1 MQNKDRSHGN
11 ENRRNNSHNKADEA
25 GYTGNDGQVHKD
37 AIFTALRKVMG
48 KIHKFPSFR
57 SEGGKWRRDLR
68 DGLNAFSKQIDA
80 FENLD
85 HLAYG
90 VIQSYMR
97 EAGRLVLSSNTLHIV
112 CSVVNVGWS
121 IYYKVDGIHIDPD
134 NFAVIKL
141 SLKIIVSFF
150 YSSDE
155 VKCDMAKDED
165 FLKTLTKILKTC
177 YNSDNRKLEKVFS

>member
-1 MQNKDRSHGN
+1 MQNKERSYGN
-11 ENRRNNSHNKADEA
+11 ENRRNTSHNKADEA

-37 AIFTALRKVMG
+37 AIFTALREVMAKYTNFRVCVMKV
-48 KIHKFPSFR
+48 
-57 SEGGKWRRDLR
+57 ENGGDVR

-80 FENLD
+80 IENLD
-85 HLAYG
+85 HLEYG

-97 EAGRLVLSSNTLHIV
+97 VASRLVLSSNTLHIV

-121 IYYKVDGIHIDPD
+121 IYYKEDGTHIDPD

-141 SLKIIVSFF
+141 ALKIMVSFSD
-150 YSSDE
+150 SSDE

-165 FLKTLTKILKTC
+165 FLKTLTNMLKTC
-177 YNSDNRKLEKVFS
+177 YNSDNRKLEQVFS